1 MQSPAPFRAQPE
13 AAAQDL
19 HRQATTWLVI
29 SLASSVFCVSLCLGI
44 GGAVFCYL
52 AMQAAGHGLTA
63 DAEAKLK
70 WGKILT
76 LVGSVMG
83 MLSTI
88 LSLIFAKH

>member
-1 MQSPAPFRAQPE
+1 MQTEAPPLAPS
-13 AAAQDL
+13 AAAQEL
-19 HRQATTWLVI
+19 QQQATTWLFI

-52 AMQAAGHGLTA
+52 AMQSAAHGLSS
-63 DAEAKLK
+63 DAEDKLK

-83 MLSTI
+83 ILSTT
-88 LSLIFAKH
+88 LSLVIR

>member
-1 MQSPAPFRAQPE
+1 MQTPGSPLAPSGT
-13 AAAQDL
+13 AAQDL
-19 HRQATTWLVI
+19 HRQATLWLVL
-29 SLASSVFCVSLCLGI
+29 SLTSSVFCVSLCLGI

-52 AMQAAGHGLTA
+52 AMQAASLGLLA

-83 MLSTI
+83 LLSTT
-88 LSLIFAKH
+88 LSLIFR